1 MERIRRMSRRAW
13 AGMVVAGGVV
23 AAAIVVPV
31 VLLGGGEEARV
42 DTPRAALSMETCL
55 AFVGSGETVP
65 EGGPCL
71 VVVSD
76 GSPDSLL
83 LEWVGGP
90 DDATGWQY
98 RRTRWDSAE
107 SRQAPWGAW
116 QEVPGSDSATHA
128 YRLDGLTS
136 STGHRFEVRAVVDGV
151 AGPPSNLDGGI
162 THEPG
167 RLPALY
173 AGNIVEGDGRTEWQ
187 LGSFVFTIPEGL
199 RLVGGL
205 TWASDGDSGTAV
217 YDFNGR
223 GSLNFIHTQGV
234 VRPHIQDG
242 LSAGARLR
250 FQVLL
255 NALVDSVRV
264 LPGE

>member
-31 VLLGGGEEARV
+31 VLLDGGEEARV
-42 DTPRAALSMETCL
+42 DAPRAALSMETCL
-55 AFVGSGETVP
+55 AVIGSSDIVP

-71 VVVSD
+71 VVVSA

-83 LEWVGGP
+83 LEWVGGS
-90 DDATGWQY
+90 DDATRWQY
-98 RRTRWDSAE
+98 RRTRWNSAE
-107 SRQAPWGAW
+107 SRQEPWGVW
-116 QEVPGSDSATHA
+116 QEVPASDSATRA

-162 THEPG
+162 THESG

-187 LGSFVFTIPEGL
+187 IGSFVFTIPEGL

-234 VRPHIQDG
+234 VRPHLQDG

>member
-1 MERIRRMSRRAW
+1 MMTPTRS
-13 AGMVVAGGVV
+13 GMVT
-23 AAAIVVPV
+23 
-31 VLLGGGEEARV
+31 AR
-42 DTPRAALSMETCL
+42 TALE
-55 AFVGSGETVP
+55 
-65 EGGPCL
+65 
-71 VVVSD
+71 
-76 GSPDSLL
+76 
-83 LEWVGGP
+83 
-90 DDATGWQY
+90 Q
-98 RRTRWDSAE
+98 RRS
-107 SRQAPWGAW
+107 SRQAPGSG
-116 QEVPGSDSATHA
+116 QEVPAATRRRAPIAFRRAHQLHG
-128 YRLDGLTS
+128 R
-136 STGHRFEVRAVVDGV
+136 HRFEVRAVVDGV

-187 LGSFVFTIPEGL
+187 IGSFVFTIPEGL